1 VAGEPD
7 TLTQALEALDAPT
20 QAYEPAL
27 FELHRADDR
36 ARLLGLVN
44 RQGTRLR
51 RHDSV
56 LEQVAELLAVQN
68 PKAKVSVEDAR
79 DHVHRH
85 GGDAFGVWVHYPWLD
100 LLVRT
105 LPKAEFRQLRS
116 ARNRYKITP
125 EEQERLLGARVGIVG
140 LSAGYSIAVCMAL
153 EGVGGSVRLADF
165 DTVELSNTNR
175 IACGLPGLG
184 TNKAALAAR
193 RLYEVDP
200 FLSVEV
206 FDQGIAEDSLDAFLD
221 GGGRLELLVDECDDL
236 WLKVRLR
243 EEARRRRIPVLME
256 TNDRGLLDIERFDL
270 EPDRPILHGL
280 VGDVTSGALRGLS
293 LEAKTPFVLQIV
305 GNKLSSRARASLL
318 EINQSLTG
326 WPQLGSGTMLGGA
339 VATDTARRML
349 LGQLRQSGRY
359 YVDLEAI
366 VSDGSASSPRGIEP
380 TRATEPTHHAD
391 SAVSRSSRGEPA
403 PDEIR
408 RLVARA
414 TTAPSG
420 GNAQPWRFE
429 WRDGRL
435 DCFLDRARAGS
446 TLDFEYASSYV
457 ALGATL
463 EALKHAAMG
472 ARREAEFLAFPSA
485 DTPDLVYRA
494 DIGPQSSVLPASPL
508 GHLLEARCTNR
519 RLGPRV
525 PLARAHQDALVEAAL
540 EYQVE
545 LRLVTD
551 PDALHELG
559 TVLGE
564 IDRFRFLTERL
575 HAELMSE
582 LRFTDEQARATRDGI
597 DLATLE
603 VDAGGRAA
611 LELLRDPSACALLR
625 QLDRGAALAI
635 PAKRSIGAASAVGL
649 LTVEGTGPVA
659 YLRGGHAVERVW
671 LVATSLGLAFQ
682 PLSVAPYLF
691 AKLERGADNAFTP
704 SEREVLGRLR
714 QRFSG
719 VFPLRNKHAEP
730 LLFRIAHAEPPR
742 VRSLR
747 RPIDDV
753 LSWE

>member
-1 VAGEPD
+1 VESDTD
-7 TLTQALEALDAPT
+7 TLTEALKALDAPT
-20 QAYEPAL
+20 RAYEPAL
-27 FELHRADDR
+27 FELHRPDDR
-36 ARLLGLVN
+36 TCLLELMNRL
-44 RQGTRLR
+44 GTRVR
-51 RHDSV
+51 QHDSV
-56 LEQVAELLAVQN
+56 TEQVAQLLAVQN
-68 PKAKVSVEDAR
+68 PKAKVSVEEAR

-85 GGDAFGVWVHYPWLD
+85 GGEAFGVWVHYPWLD

-105 LPKAEFRQLRS
+105 LPKAEFRQLRA

-125 EEQERLLGARVGIVG
+125 SEQARLLGARVGIVG

-153 EGVGGSVRLADF
+153 EGVGGSLRLADF

-184 TNKAALAAR
+184 TNKAVLAAR

-206 FDQGIAEDSLDAFLD
+206 FDRGISEDNLDAFVD
-221 GGGRLELLVDECDDL
+221 GGGRLDLLVDECDDL

-243 EEARRRRIPVLME
+243 EEARRHRIPVLME

-270 EPDRPILHGL
+270 EPGRPIFHGL
-280 VGDVTSGALRGLS
+280 VGDVTSAELRGLS
-293 LEAKTPFVLQIV
+293 LEAKTPFVLQVV
-305 GNKLSSRARASLL
+305 GEKLSSRARASLL
-318 EINQSLTG
+318 EINPALTG

-366 VSDGSASSPRGIEP
+366 VSDRTASSPHGIEP
-380 TRATEPTHHAD
+380 TLASEPTQHTDRA
-391 SAVSRSSRGEPA
+391 ASRSPRGEPA
-403 PDEIR
+403 PGEIR
-408 RLVARA
+408 GLVARA
-414 TTAPSG
+414 ITAPSG
-420 GNAQPWRFE
+420 GNAQPWYFV
-429 WRDGRL
+429 WHDGRL

-457 ALGATL
+457 ALGATA
-463 EALKHAAMG
+463 EALQHAATAAG
-472 ARREAEFLAFPSA
+472 REAEFAAFPSA

-494 DIGPQSSVLPASPL
+494 GIGPRSSVLAASSL

-525 PLARAHQDALVEAAL
+525 PLAATHQSALVEAAL
-540 EYQVE
+540 ECQVE
-545 LRLVTD
+545 LRLVTE

-559 TVLGE
+559 AVLGE
-564 IDRFRFLTERL
+564 VDRFRFLTERL

-603 VDAGGRAA
+603 VDAGGLAA

-635 PAKRSIGAASAVGL
+635 PARRSIDAASAVGL
-649 LTVEGTGPVA
+649 LTVKGTGPIA

-682 PLSVAPYLF
+682 PLAVAPYLF

-704 SEREVLGRLR
+704 SEREALGRLR
-714 QRFSG
+714 RRFSS
-719 VFPLRNKHAEP
+719 VFPVRSGHAEP

-753 LSWE
+753 LFWE